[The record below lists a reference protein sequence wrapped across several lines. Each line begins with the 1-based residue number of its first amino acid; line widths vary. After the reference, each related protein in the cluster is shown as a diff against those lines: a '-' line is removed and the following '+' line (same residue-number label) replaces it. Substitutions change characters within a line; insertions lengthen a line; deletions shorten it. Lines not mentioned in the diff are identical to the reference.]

1 MRLTRECD
9 YGFVVLVFLAGQEQA
24 RVISSDEMAGL
35 LSIPPDFL
43 AKILQK
49 LSRAGLVCSKQGPRG
64 GYYLA
69 RTPSDIT
76 FTDVFRA
83 IDDPV
88 RLVECAEVESC
99 RCPRLS
105 VCNIIDTMQ
114 ALHQKVMAGF
124 DQVTVADLI
133 PASGAE
139 PSPVRA
145 RAGSDRVC
153 SAEQAHLWS

>member
-9 YGFVVLVFLAGQEQA
+9 YAFVVLVFLAEQKST
-24 RVISSDEMAGL
+24 RTISCDEMAGL
-35 LSIPPDFL
+35 LTIPFDFL

-49 LSRAGLVCSKQGPRG
+49 LSRAALVVSKQGPHG

-69 RTPSDIT
+69 RNPSEIT
-76 FTDVFRA
+76 FADVFRA

-88 RLVECAEVESC
+88 RLVECAELETC

-105 VCNIIDTMQ
+105 VCAIIETMR

-124 DQVTVADLI
+124 DEVTVGDLI
-133 PASGAE
+133 PASRGE
-139 PSPVRA
+139 PVHA
-145 RAGSDRVC
+145 RAGSDPV
-153 SAEQAHLWS
+153 SPS